1 MRLVKLWLAASILIA
16 SGIGAAA
23 VEMVRPYE
31 ALEQSRRARIE
42 SDKRQKR
49 EEAEQ
54 RKRDREEEAQQE
66 AQRKRDAAAAK
77 VAQGARPPST
87 SLPPQPS
94 AAPALADEPRLSA
107 TRKPAGAAVA
117 DCDRLMEVM
126 KQRRSTG
133 GVTIKQVHALRAAN
147 DASACRAAL
156 ARIDSTLVQTQPGHD
171 GAQTAET
178 EGPRRQPNISVAP
191 PEQRGQANQ
200 PQPLA
205 QNAAPARPQ
214 VNAKPADP
222 QVSTQAP
229 TAPPQATRQAAERQ
243 PLAQNAPPARPQV
256 GPQPLTVPPPAT
268 GQADERRPQARSE
281 PAESRVGVNQGQGE
295 PQGRVQNESPPVAGA
310 SATPNNAAAAAPAA
324 SGHAIA
330 VSRLHSMNLYNERG
344 DELGDVER
352 VMQSPDGNLHIVIG
366 AGGFLGMRERDV
378 RIPLERVTIRGDRL
392 VIQGLTDDQV
402 RIMPVFDRNDRTF
415 RELEGNAT
423 VPLSATR

>member
-1 MRLVKLWLAASILIA
+1 MRLVKLCLASVILMA

-31 ALEQSRRARIE
+31 ALEKSMRARIE

-87 SLPPQPS
+87 RPPQPS
-94 AAPALADEPRLSA
+94 APPALADEPRLSA

-156 ARIDSTLVQTQPGHD
+156 ARIDSTLVQTQSGHD

-178 EGPRRQPNISVAP
+178 EGPR
-191 PEQRGQANQ
+191 
-200 PQPLA
+200 
-205 QNAAPARPQ
+205 
-214 VNAKPADP
+214 
-222 QVSTQAP
+222 
-229 TAPPQATRQAAERQ
+229 
-243 PLAQNAPPARPQV
+243 
-256 GPQPLTVPPPAT
+256 
-268 GQADERRPQARSE
+268 
-281 PAESRVGVNQGQGE
+281 
-295 PQGRVQNESPPVAGA
+295 
-310 SATPNNAAAAAPAA
+310 
-324 SGHAIA
+324 
-330 VSRLHSMNLYNERG
+330 
-344 DELGDVER
+344 
-352 VMQSPDGNLHIVIG
+352 
-366 AGGFLGMRERDV
+366 
-378 RIPLERVTIRGDRL
+378 
-392 VIQGLTDDQV
+392 
-402 RIMPVFDRNDRTF
+402 
-415 RELEGNAT
+415 
-423 VPLSATR
+423 